1 MIPRN
6 KELEQLKSV
15 GYADVVMKMTSIIV
29 TNTMKY

>member
-6 KELEQLKSV
+6 KELELKSV